1 MHSHIHTHTPSARFC
16 CTRLNQ
22 SKGSLQK
29 EAALQKY
36 TKMYTLT
43 HVAESLLSQHGGD
56 GAVPGTFVW
65 GAARGN
71 HPVLTVWQV
80 HGARADR
87 TGAQWA
93 GAIIPPTAAQP
104 LVWRKTDKKTH
115 HQQLVEQPLLSL
127 LLGGFLMLLFVCFFI
142 NLLVNNSWL
151 SLCVSYDNWDRLQHL
166 RALELDKWK
175 VGGWKIF

>member
-1 MHSHIHTHTPSARFC
+1 MHSHTHTPSARFC

-43 HVAESLLSQHGGD
+43 HVAESLLGQHGGD

-71 HPVLTVWQV
+71 HPVLTVRQV

-93 GAIIPPTAAQP
+93 GAIIPPAAAQP
-104 LVWRKTDKKTH
+104 LVLRKTDKKNASPTA
-115 HQQLVEQPLLSL
+115 
-127 LLGGFLMLLFVCFFI
+127 GGATITVI
-142 NLLVNNSWL
+142 I
-151 SLCVSYDNWDRLQHL
+151 
-166 RALELDKWK
+166 
-175 VGGWKIF
+175 VGIF

>member
-1 MHSHIHTHTPSARFC
+1 MPNALTHTHTHH
-16 CTRLNQ
+16 LL
-22 SKGSLQK
+22 GSVVQGLTNQK
-29 EAALQKY
+29 EVALQKY

-43 HVAESLLSQHGGD
+43 HVAESLLGQHGGD

-65 GAARGN
+65 GAAWGN
-71 HPVLTVWQV
+71 HPVLTVRQV

-93 GAIIPPTAAQP
+93 GAIIPPAAAQP
-104 LVWRKTDKKTH
+104 LVLRKTEEKRH
-115 HQQLVEQPLLSL
+115 HQQLVEQPLLLL
-127 LLGGFLMLLFVCFFI
+127 LLGFFNVVVCFGVFLNI

-151 SLCVSYDNWDRLQHL
+151 SLCVSYGNWDRLQHL

-175 VGGWKIF
+175 VDGWIIF